1 MSGFNITKS
10 KMIIKNIRNE
20 KYTIEYDETE
30 TFDNF
35 CTRVKNTM
43 GIDGDI
49 RLINMGSIINSS
61 NYSSVNNES
70 ILICTN
76 IKKRKVNVNTE
87 NTNEEINNVNDS
99 NDVSPETETSTET
112 STGTET
118 STNTTQQRS
127 IDEMKVFLITFLTY
141 MRTNRVPHD
150 VYMNDFQHLIYSIKT
165 NDSLDVII
173 RQMVG
178 NIDNMLVAYQNNQD
192 MAMTLEVRPVEDAV
206 QNNDNDNINSTS
218 MNIDSDEDGS
228 LGSIEDSFDDAMN
241 DTSNTNTSN
250 TNNPTTLE
258 YNFTASDHDN
268 IQNLIDMGFQ
278 STKVIYY
285 YVKSGKNIND
295 TLDMLQ
301 SE

>member
-228 LGSIEDSFDDAMN
+228 LGSIEDSFDDTMN
-241 DTSNTNTSN
+241 DTSNTN

-258 YNFTASDHDN
+258 YNFTTADHEN